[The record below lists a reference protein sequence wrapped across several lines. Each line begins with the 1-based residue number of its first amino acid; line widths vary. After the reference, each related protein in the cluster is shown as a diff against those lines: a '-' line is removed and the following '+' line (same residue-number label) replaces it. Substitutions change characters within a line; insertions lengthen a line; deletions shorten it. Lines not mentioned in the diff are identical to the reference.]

1 MESNPGSLSFEE
13 GATWSFKR
21 VRKLLHLSSW
31 TSWWRSCHSADLVE
45 LIWVG
50 RILWAVS
57 LLMKWITWAIPAC
70 SCVLDSQFLYVRRR
84 LISLIHGMGLCRG
97 RRTLLAEIKQS
108 HRAGSETDSVTWQL
122 QSLLWKKENS
132 CLSEAFPL
140 DHLCLFQSDGSVVK
154 CTIAKNRCKMYIAHS
169 LRPCTR
175 EILF

>member
-1 MESNPGSLSFEE
+1 MTPE
-13 GATWSFKR
+13 
-21 VRKLLHLSSW
+21 LLNL
-31 TSWWRSCHSADLVE
+31 LVE
-45 LIWVG
+45 ELPFSFCWFGGINMSWQNTMGCTTAHEV
-50 RILWAVS
+50 V
-57 LLMKWITWAIPAC
+57 TWAIPAC
-70 SCVLDSQFLYVRRR
+70 SCVLDSPFLYVRRR
-84 LISLIHGMGLCRG
+84 FISLIHGMGLCRG

-108 HRAGSETDSVTWQL
+108 HRAGSEADSVTWQL

-140 DHLCLFQSDGSVVK
+140 DHLCLFQSDSSVVK